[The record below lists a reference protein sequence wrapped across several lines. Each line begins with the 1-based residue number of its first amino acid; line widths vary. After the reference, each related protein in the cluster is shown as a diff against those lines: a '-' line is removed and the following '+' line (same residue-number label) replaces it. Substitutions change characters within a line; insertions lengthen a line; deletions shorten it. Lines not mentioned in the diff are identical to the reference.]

1 MTRAELK
8 NRAKSQ
14 LRGNWGW
21 AICLFLVGAIIT
33 GVLTGINTAWGEAV
47 ADQGTDIT
55 NIFQVMFDKGAAAY
69 NFLVGFIT
77 TMIGWGIAYTVLHFA
92 DTGEKEQV
100 FKGAFSGFTD
110 GRLKNTFLTAL
121 LEYIFITLWTCLL
134 IIPGIVKGYSYAM
147 APYIMKDMFDA
158 GHDMKATEAI
168 TESRKLMNGHKAEL
182 FILDISFWG
191 WDILGLITCGIGF
204 IWITPYYRQTKAN
217 FYRQLAGNK
226 YLQK

>member
-8 NRAKSQ
+8 DRAKSQ

-21 AICLFLVGAIIT
+21 AICLFLVGFIVTAIIS
-33 GVLTGINTAWGEAV
+33 GVNTVWGEAV
-47 ADQGTDIT
+47 SNQVDIN
-55 NIFQVMFDKGAAAY
+55 NIFQVLFDQGAGAF
-69 NFLVGFIT
+69 NLVAGIVI
-77 TMIGWGIAYTVLHFA
+77 TMISWGITYTILHFA

-100 FKGAFSGFTD
+100 FKGTFSGFTG
-110 GRLKNTFLTAL
+110 GRIKNTFLTAL
-121 LEYIFITLWTCLL
+121 LQEIFITLWTCLL
-134 IIPGIVKGYSYAM
+134 VIPGIVKGYSYAM

-158 GHDMKATEAI
+158 GHEMKATEAI

-217 FYRQLAGNK
+217 FYRQLAGDK
-226 YLQK
+226 YL